1 MMTAA
6 QYTIENLVKD
16 FGYTSV
22 EDFTR
27 IQARNLLMQRIA
39 YFQSRIDFFT
49 KKYSM
54 TYKEFEEK
62 WHDLTSFGIIEK
74 EDDGQDWETSL
85 EMTTLY
91 DKKLTDLLWQLD

>member
-1 MMTAA
+1 MNAA

-49 KKYSM
+49 KKYNM

-62 WHDLTSFGIIEK
+62 WHDLTTFGIIER
-74 EDDGQDWETSL
+74 EDDGLDWETSL
-85 EMTTLY
+85 EMTAIY
-91 DKKLTDLLWQLD
+91 DKKLIQLL